1 MSVLKKIHSKIMG
14 SILGIGA
21 VLISPTLLATENWPS
36 KPIEV
41 IVPYTPGGSTDTVAR
56 FVMKELEARLG
67 QPIIIQNRP
76 GANSTIGT
84 AQAAR
89 AKPDGYTFLMILAA
103 YAVNPHLYD
112 LNYSLDQL
120 TPVSHVAD
128 LPLFLFVSNAV
139 PANNLQELIEYGKN
153 NPGQLTFGSSG
164 VGASAHLTGEHFA
177 LRTGLDLVHIPYNGS
192 APILTDLVNGN
203 VSMVFDP
210 ILIPL
215 PYAKEGRIKVFAITS
230 PERWPDEPD
239 IPTMEEAGL
248 PDFNM
253 SSWVGLMAPTGT
265 PEAIIERVSA
275 EIADIV
281 QDPKIIQQF
290 HQAGFV
296 PIGGTPADLAEL
308 IQKDT
313 QMYGEIIEKAHVT
326 IH

>member
-1 MSVLKKIHSKIMG
+1 MSNIGRIRSAILGSVLG
-14 SILGIGA
+14 LGA
-21 VLISPTLLATENWPS
+21 VLASQPALAADDWPN

-56 FVMKELEARLG
+56 FVMKELEERLG

-84 AQAAR
+84 AQATR

-120 TPVSHVAD
+120 TPVSYIAD
-128 LPLFLFVSNAV
+128 LPLFLFVSNSV
-139 PANNLQELIEYGKN
+139 PADNLEELIEYGKE
-153 NPGQLTFGSSG
+153 NPGALTFGSSG
-164 VGASAHLTGEHFA
+164 VGASAHLTGESFG
-177 LRTGLDLVHIPYNGS
+177 LRTGTELVHIPYNGS
-192 APILTDLVNGN
+192 APILTDLVNGE

-210 ILIPL
+210 ILIPM

-239 IPTMEEAGL
+239 IPTMAEAGL

-253 SSWVGLMAPTGT
+253 SSWAGLMAPTGT
-265 PEAIIERVSA
+265 PDDIIERISA

-296 PIGGTPADLAEL
+296 PVGGSPADLDEL
-308 IQKDT
+308 IKTDT
-313 QMYGEIIEKAHVT
+313 QMYGEIIEKANVT
-326 IH
+326 IN

>member
-128 LPLFLFVSNAV
+128 LPLFLY
-139 PANNLQELIEYGKN
+139 L
-153 NPGQLTFGSSG
+153 
-164 VGASAHLTGEHFA
+164 
-177 LRTGLDLVHIPYNGS
+177 
-192 APILTDLVNGN
+192 
-203 VSMVFDP
+203 
-210 ILIPL
+210 
-215 PYAKEGRIKVFAITS
+215 
-230 PERWPDEPD
+230 
-239 IPTMEEAGL
+239 
-248 PDFNM
+248 
-253 SSWVGLMAPTGT
+253 
-265 PEAIIERVSA
+265 
-275 EIADIV
+275 
-281 QDPKIIQQF
+281 
-290 HQAGFV
+290 
-296 PIGGTPADLAEL
+296 
-308 IQKDT
+308 
-313 QMYGEIIEKAHVT
+313 
-326 IH
+326 